1 MTLIFHWFFMWKMDT
16 MSGFDI
22 RLVFTLPPRDSTL
35 QNTRYVHFWI
45 NFPCIT
51 FLRHSKH
58 TIKSFIRHI
67 AIYYI
72 CLLYS
77 VSRWRSGF
85 SKMGELS
92 DLFPDIPDSV
102 VCVLH
107 SVFCVLYSVVC
118 VLHSVLCVLY
128 SVFCFLYFKFSVLY
142 SMFCILYSLFCIL
155 YSVFYILNSV
165 FCILCS
171 LFILLYSVSC
181 ILYSVFFIVYFV
193 LCIPYIFYI
202 SILVFCTYSVFCVQN
217 PTIFNILFE

>member
-67 AIYYI
+67 AIYFI

-92 DLFPDIPDSV
+92 DLFPDIPD
-102 VCVLH
+102 
-107 SVFCVLYSVVC
+107 SVVC